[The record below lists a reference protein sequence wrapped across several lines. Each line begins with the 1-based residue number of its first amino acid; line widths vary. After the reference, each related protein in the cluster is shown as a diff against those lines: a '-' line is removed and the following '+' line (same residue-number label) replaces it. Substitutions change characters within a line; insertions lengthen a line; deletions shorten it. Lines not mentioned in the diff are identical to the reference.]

1 MKQETK
7 QPKIEPIKVSQDTF
21 EAPIPWMNEQKIQRT
36 NIGQLSYHTIAT
48 VTNGGTTT
56 VNVPFTIWAISC
68 FSAYPAGSATCSGS
82 AWINFGSVSQ
92 GCVYTKSQALSVDT
106 VGTDTKLINLG
117 TGTVTSTINWK
128 SLTIANSWV
137 GGTITAILTFF
148 A

>member
-1 MKQETK
+1 MRQETK
-7 QPKIEPIKVSQDTF
+7 QPKIEAIKVSQDTF
-21 EAPIPWMNEQKIQRT
+21 DAPIPWMNDQRIQRQ
-36 NIGQLSYHTIAT
+36 NIGQISYHTIVSVADGS
-48 VTNGGTTT
+48 NTT
-56 VNVPFTIWAISC
+56 VNVPFTIGAITC
-68 FSAYPAGSATCSGS
+68 FSAYPASSATCSGS
-82 AWINFGSVSQ
+82 AWLNSGSVSQ

-128 SLTIANSWV
+128 SLNIANSGV